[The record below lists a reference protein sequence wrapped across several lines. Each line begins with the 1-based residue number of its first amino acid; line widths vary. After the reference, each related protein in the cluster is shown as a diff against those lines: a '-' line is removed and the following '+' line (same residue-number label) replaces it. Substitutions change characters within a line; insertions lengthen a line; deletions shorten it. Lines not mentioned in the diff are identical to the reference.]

1 MSSVK
6 GSLVFNGINTI
17 TGILFPVITFPYAA
31 RVLLPEG
38 IGTVNFLNSIVSY
51 IVLLTSLGIPM
62 YAVKEIAKHREDK
75 STRDRV
81 TVEIIVLSSILCLL
95 GYFLVWLLTVFVP
108 QIHQQSALFYILSL
122 TIIFN
127 AIGVNWF
134 YQGIEDFKFITIR
147 ALIIRIV
154 SAVALFL
161 FVKNASDLLIYGLI
175 LVGSTVGNNL
185 INFVHLRKH
194 IGWGIIKVKE
204 LKIFRHLKPAFEV
217 FILNLI
223 TSLYIQLNSIM
234 LGFISGDE
242 QVGFFTAGTKISY
255 IGLTLIASI
264 GTVLLPRCSYLLQ
277 IGDKVGFKAVINK
290 SLNLTLAL
298 ALPITAGLIVLATP
312 ITIIFCGID
321 YQASIPVLILNSP
334 VVIFVSLT
342 NLMGIQILYPMEKIK
357 IVILSVLGG
366 AILNLIFNFMLIP
379 SYGAYGA
386 AISSLIAEFA
396 VLLLQ
401 IIYGKQFFPFGILS
415 LFNWKYI
422 IATLIMILGVVLAI
436 QFSENQVMTLF
447 VGVISGI
454 VVYAVALITL
464 RDSLAKDVI
473 AMIKH
478 RLNYGITRI

>member
-6 GSLVFNGINTI
+6 GGIVFNGINTI

-38 IGTVNFLNSIVSY
+38 IGAVNFLNSIISY

-75 STRDRV
+75 SMRDRV
-81 TVEIIVLSSILCLL
+81 TVEIIVLSSVLCFL
-95 GYFLVWLLTVFVP
+95 GYFLVWGLSVFVP
-108 QIHQQSALFYILSL
+108 QIHQQSTLFYILSL
-122 TIIFN
+122 AIIFN

-134 YQGIEDFKFITIR
+134 YQGIEDFKFITVR
-147 ALIIRIV
+147 AVIIRTL
-154 SAVALFL
+154 SAIALFV
-161 FVKNASDLLIYGLI
+161 FVKTSSDLLIYGLI

-194 IGWGIIKVKE
+194 IGWGGMKVKE

-223 TSLYIQLNSIM
+223 ISLYIQLNSIM

-242 QVGFFTAGTKISY
+242 QVGYFTAGTKISY
-255 IGLTLIASI
+255 IGLALITSI
-264 GTVLLPRCSYLLQ
+264 GTVLLPRCSHLLK
-277 IGDKVGFKAVINK
+277 IGDEVGFKTIINK

-298 ALPITAGLIVLATP
+298 SLPITAGLIVLATP

-321 YQASIPVLILNSP
+321 YQASILVLILNAP

-357 IVILSVLGG
+357 IVILSVSGG
-366 AILNLIFNFMLIP
+366 AVLNLIFNFILIP

-386 AISSLIAEFA
+386 AISSFMAEFA

-401 IIYGKQFFPFGILS
+401 IIYGKRFFPFCISS

-422 IATLIMILGVVLAI
+422 TATLIMLMGVALVI
-436 QFSENQVMTLF
+436 QSLENQITTLL
-447 VGVISGI
+447 VGVIWGI
-454 VVYAVALITL
+454 AVYVVALIL
-464 RDSLAKDVI
+464 LKDPLAKDI
-473 AMIKH
+473 ISMIKH
-478 RLNYGITRI
+478 KLNYSITRM